1 MFMNARS
8 YEKKPYAAKGSR
20 MKIAGKVLLLI
31 LVVST
36 IGCDRVTKHLATMN
50 LAGTPPQ
57 SYFADTVRLE
67 YSENSG
73 AFLSLGAELPTW
85 VRKTIFTLGVGLT
98 LTLLAVVGL
107 KRYWTGSPFVGAA
120 LMWAGGTSN
129 LIDRAAH
136 GSVVDFINV
145 GVGSLRTGIF
155 NIADLAIVLGF
166 ALVVIGFRQMRE

>member
-1 MFMNARS
+1 
-8 YEKKPYAAKGSR
+8 
-20 MKIAGKVLLLI
+20 MKTAGKILLLI

-36 IGCDRVTKHLATMN
+36 IGCDRVTKHLATAN
-50 LAGTPPQ
+50 LAGAPPK
-57 SYFADTVRLE
+57 SYFADTLRLE

-73 AFLSLGAELPTW
+73 AFLSFGAELPTW
-85 VRKTIFTLGVGLT
+85 IRTSIFTLGVGFT

-107 KRYWTGSPFVGAA
+107 KRHWAGSRFVGAA

-129 LIDRAAH
+129 LIDRAAR

-145 GVGSLRTGIF
+145 GMGSLRTGIF

-166 ALVVIGFRQMRE
+166 AFVVIGFSKTRE